1 MDIIFSDLLIFSPQV
16 KRSVIITNKHSIYEL
31 THELTNDLRVKTQD
45 PRKLGKISK
54 ISKLHRIITQ
64 CPVPR
69 SQTQN
74 SPILAEKC

>member
-1 MDIIFSDLLIFSPQV
+1 MTTKKVNTTIEFYILELQIMDIIFSDFLILSPQV

-54 ISKLHRIITQ
+54 ISKLYRIIT
-64 CPVPR
+64 
-69 SQTQN
+69 
-74 SPILAEKC
+74 